1 MKIPSIPWAC
11 ILSFTPAGVLYEY
24 LAEFLVFPQKKRRRR
39 GEKRGREER
48 RREREGREKNTYKH
62 LYKHLF
68 ITLASSLLS
77 ACCFLLFLPLA
88 DLSCVS
94 DSRWWF
100 FTAKRPKFCTCIF
113 SDTPTVPSLLCK
125 MDTIINSSFS

>member
-1 MKIPSIPWAC
+1 MQVPGRIFA
-11 ILSFTPAGVLYEY
+11 LPAKKEGE
-24 LAEFLVFPQKKRRRR
+24 EKRR
-39 GEKRGREER
+39 EEGRKEG
-48 RREREGREKNTYKH
+48 EREGREKNTYKH

-68 ITLASSLLS
+68 IILASSLLS
-77 ACCFLLFLPLA
+77 ACCFLFFLPLA

-125 MDTIINSSFS
+125 MDNKQFLFIADASQVCCRNSLSNSS